1 MERTLNERD
10 WNDRRFGIDTES
22 LARNWWAVVL
32 RGVAGIIF
40 GILAFVMPVLTLAAL
55 VMLFGAYALVDGVF
69 SIIAVATGRAGARS
83 WWALLL
89 AGLVGIAAGLVTF
102 FMPGLT
108 ALTLAYVI
116 GAWAIVSGVLHIITA
131 IRLRKVIENEWW
143 LALSGALAVV
153 FGVFMLR
160 APAAGALAVVLWI
173 GAFAFVYGVV
183 LVALGITLRV
193 RRDDVRSVPMRRAA

>member
-1 MERTLNERD
+1 MERSLNERD
-10 WNDRRFGIDTES
+10 SNDRGFGIDTES
-22 LARNWWAVVL
+22 LARNWWALVL
-32 RGVAGIIF
+32 RGVAGIVF
-40 GILAFVMPVLTLAAL
+40 GILAFLMPLGTLAAL

-69 SIIAVATGRAGARS
+69 SIIAAASGRTGARS

-89 AGLVGIAAGLVTF
+89 TGLIGIAAGLVTF

-116 GAWAIVSGVLHIITA
+116 GAWAIVSGVLHIVTA

>member
-1 MERTLNERD
+1 MNRTLNERD
-10 WNDRRFGIDTES
+10 WNDRSFVIDTEA
-22 LARNWWAVVL
+22 LARNWWALVL

-40 GILAFVMPVLTLAAL
+40 GILAFVMPALTLAAL
-55 VMLFGAYALVDGVF
+55 VMLFGAYALVDGIF
-69 SIIAVATGRAGARS
+69 AVVAAASGRTGGR

-89 AGLVGIAAGLVTF
+89 AGILGVAAGLVTF

-108 ALTLAYVI
+108 ALTLALLI
-116 GAWAIVSGVLHIITA
+116 GVWAIAEGILHIITA

-143 LALSGALAVV
+143 LGLSGALAIV
-153 FGVFMLR
+153 FGIFMLR

-173 GAFAFVYGVV
+173 GAFAFIYGVI